1 MELPQTDVIKILLS
15 LLIGSMIGAER
26 EFRNKSAGFRTIIL
40 ITLGSTLFTILSYH
54 VGAGI
59 APERIA
65 SNIVVGIGFLGA
77 GVIFKTEN
85 RVNGLT
91 TASTIWIAAA
101 LGMGIGSGYYA
112 ISFIV
117 TALVLFVL
125 YGFVLMEKYIDSI
138 HQSRNYKIVCHYRQE
153 TLNHY
158 EELFKEHHLKFQRI
172 QQSKKDDLIS
182 GSWSIR
188 GSARSHQ
195 KLVNVLLKDE
205 RITEFYF

>member
-1 MELPQTDVIKILLS
+1 MELSQTDLIKILLS

-54 VGAGI
+54 IGMGT

-77 GVIFKTEN
+77 GVIFKTDN

-91 TASTIWIAAA
+91 TASAIWIAAA
-101 LGMGIGSGYYA
+101 LGMGIGSGYYV
-112 ISFIV
+112 ISFAV
-117 TALVLFVL
+117 AALVLFVL

-138 HQSRNYKIVCHYRQE
+138 HQSRHYKIVCHYKQQTMDFYE
-153 TLNHY
+153 TL
-158 EELFKEHHLKFQRI
+158 FTEHHLKFQRVI
-172 QQSKKDDLIS
+172 QSKRHDLIS
-182 GSWSIR
+182 GSWMVH
-188 GSARSHQ
+188 GSARNHE
-195 KLVNVLLKDE
+195 KLISILLKDE
-205 RITEFYF
+205 RITEFDF